1 MAHRRRKSKRT
12 AGLGYFIVLLL
23 ILIVFAAAAVFISK
37 RFAPSKTQVDLRDYY
52 NLSEYTTS
60 NRTAAGSNELAIVI
74 EDQIL
79 DNDDVNEFRA
89 VKDDNGNVYIAL
101 STAQKYIDNRFYADE
116 NEGYVILTTA
126 ADSVIT
132 AIGSSIYTENGEDH
146 DAGYEIARYI
156 EGVVYLNMDFIADH
170 STVKYTVLTDPGR
183 LFIQQE
189 SQTYDY
195 CTATSMTRIRM
206 YADKKSS
213 IIADVEKNSKLKVIS
228 QTDGWY
234 KVIDDAG
241 HIGYVQSNF
250 MSDIASET
258 ITSDYTEPEYTH
270 ITLDEDINMVWHGI
284 YYYDSNYYIEDYTY
298 NMTGVN
304 VLAPTWFLFADTEG
318 TITSYANQEYIDYAH
333 QHGWQVWAV
342 LEDLDGESSVDI
354 VTYTSKR
361 KSVISQIVNE
371 CLTYGIDG
379 INVDLEQITTAEGDD
394 FIQFIRELSVECRKN
409 NLILSVD
416 DYAPYSYNSFRH
428 TDEQSKVADYVAIMT
443 YDDYVGTG
451 TAGPNASLSFVE
463 EVLDLCKTTV
473 DMDRL
478 IVGIPFYSRVWYVYT
493 DGTIN
498 SETLDMSGVEDLAA
512 NYGLTFEWQEANGYD
527 YVEYD
532 YNGGT
537 ARLWYENA
545 KSLQAKIQL
554 INQYGV
560 AGISGWRL
568 GQETSD
574 VWAVLSTIN
583 DVTASTDETTAAAEG
598 EVTDAENTADGDT
611 AQNEVEG

>member
-1 MAHRRRKSKRT
+1 MARRQRKPKKS
-12 AGLGYFIVLLL
+12 AGLGYFIILFL
-23 ILIVFAAAAVFISK
+23 ILILFAVAAVFVSR
-37 RFAPSKTQVDLRDYY
+37 RFAPSKTLADLDEYY

-60 NRTAAGSNELAIVI
+60 NRAAAGSNELAIVI
-74 EDQIL
+74 EDAIL
-79 DNDDVNEFRA
+79 DSGDTDEFRA
-89 VKDDNGNVYIAL
+89 VKTDDGNVYIAL
-101 STAQKYIDNRFYADE
+101 STAQKYIDSRFYADE

-126 ADSVIT
+126 ADSVIS
-132 AIGSSIYTENGEDH
+132 AIGSSIYTEDGEDH
-146 DAGYEIARYI
+146 DAGYEVARYI
-156 EGVVYLNMDFIADH
+156 EGSVYLNMDFIADH

-189 SQTYDY
+189 SQTYNY
-195 CTATSMTRIRM
+195 CTADSSTKIRM

-213 IIADVEKNSKLKVIS
+213 IIADVEKGSKLKVVN

-234 KVIDDAG
+234 KVLDAAG

-250 MSDIASET
+250 MSEIASET

-270 ITLDEDINMVWHGI
+270 ITLDEKINMVWHGI
-284 YYYDSNYYIEDYTY
+284 YYYDANYYLADYTY

-318 TITSYANQEYIDYAH
+318 TVSSYANQEYVDYAH
-333 QHGWQVWAV
+333 QQGWQVWAV

-361 KSVISQIVNE
+361 KSVISQIINE

-379 INVDLEQITTAEGDD
+379 INVDLEQITSDEGSD

-428 TDEQSKVADYVAIMT
+428 TDEQSKIADYVAIMT

-451 TAGPNASLSFVE
+451 TAGPNSSLSFVE

-478 IVGIPFYSRVWYVYT
+478 IVGLPFYSRVWYVYT
-493 DGTIN
+493 DGTVN
-498 SETLDMSGVEDLAA
+498 SETLDMNGVEELAA
-512 NYGLTFEWQEANGYD
+512 NYGLTFEWQESNGYD

-545 KSLQAKIQL
+545 KSLQAKMQL

-560 AGISGWRL
+560 AGVAGWRL

-574 VWAVLSTIN
+574 VWPVLAAVNDTTTPDSEETDTGDLSAEDNIQ
-583 DVTASTDETTAAAEG
+583 DEAEG
-598 EVTDAENTADGDT
+598 
-611 AQNEVEG
+611 

>member
-1 MAHRRRKSKRT
+1 MLTEGDLKPMARRRRRKRS
-12 AGLGYFIVLLL
+12 AGLGYFIILFL
-23 ILIVFAAAAVFISK
+23 ILIFFAAAAVFVSK
-37 RFAPSKTQVDLRDYY
+37 RFAPSKTLADLEDYY

-60 NRTAAGSNELAIVI
+60 GRAAAGSNELAIVI

-79 DNDDVNEFRA
+79 DSDDATEFRA
-89 VKDDNGNVYIAL
+89 VKTDDGNVYISLA
-101 STAQKYIDNRFYADE
+101 TAQEFIDSRFYADE

-126 ADSVIT
+126 TDSVIS
-132 AIGSSIYTENGEDH
+132 AIGSSVYTENGEDH
-146 DAGYEIARYI
+146 DAGYEVAKYI
-156 EGVVYLNMDFIADH
+156 GAVVYLNMNFIADH
-170 STVKYTVLTDPGR
+170 STVKYTVLSDPGR

-195 CTATSMTRIRM
+195 CTATAMTRIRM

-213 IIADVEKNSKLKVIS
+213 IIADVEKDSKLKVIS

-234 KVIDDAG
+234 KVLDNAG

-258 ITSDYTEPEYTH
+258 ITSDYTDPEYTH
-270 ITLDEDINMVWHGI
+270 ITLDGDINMVWHGI
-284 YYYDSNYYIEDYTY
+284 YYYDSNYYIEDYIY
-298 NMTGVN
+298 DMTGVN

-318 TITSYANQEYIDYAH
+318 TITSYANQEYVDYAH
-333 QHGWQVWAV
+333 EHGWNVWAV

-361 KSVISQIVNE
+361 QSVISQIINE

-379 INVDLEQITTAEGDD
+379 INVDLEQITTDEGDD

-416 DYAPYSYNSFRH
+416 DYAPYSYNSYRH
-428 TDEQSKVADYVAIMT
+428 TDEQSRVADYVAIMT

-451 TAGPNASLSFVE
+451 TAGPNSSLSFVE

-478 IVGIPFYSRVWYVYT
+478 IVGLPFYSRVWYVYT

-498 SETLDMSGVEDLAA
+498 SETMDMSGVESLAA

-537 ARLWYENA
+537 AKLWYENA
-545 KSLQAKIQL
+545 KSLQAKMQL

-560 AGISGWRL
+560 AGVAGWRL

-574 VWAVLSTIN
+574 VWAVMSTIN
-583 DVTASTDETTAAAEG
+583 DTTVATEEETTTAAESEDAAN
-598 EVTDAENTADGDT
+598 TDG
-611 AQNEVEG
+611 